1 MPNATG
7 IFVRLFVTAR
17 SICLAPQYHP
27 AYLLVFAL
35 LLMPHAALAQS
46 NAEWT
51 QYKIKCGI
59 PASTAYNDWVA
70 QGSPCPK
77 SAAATSTSTAPAV
90 PALTPQQQLGM
101 QAAVLGGTMI
111 GQGLH
116 QLLFPTKPALA
127 PPDPAEQQRELA
139 AQQLNNSGL
148 YLLRQKNYGGAIN
161 EFQKAL
167 AIIPNDSDTLRNLAL
182 ARQKQQD
189 AAVAGQTSGALAQ
202 FLGNA
207 HANTGNFNLDQ
218 MRHSSVENPH
228 ASALGLVDLSS
239 DSHVVDLRD
248 ARTTSIDP
256 DVLKTQLDEVFTNKV
271 SAPAPLGSQVVLP
284 QDKDMELLSI
294 LSQPGVFHS
303 QPVLPQDKDMEL
315 LSTLPPSG
323 TSQSQIVLPQ
333 DKDMELLGSPPPVP
347 ANKVITRTGEV
358 QKKIKLAPINTGG
371 KSNSTPQSQPPPPA
385 TATPPNPT
393 PNN

>member
-1 MPNATG
+1 MPNARG
-7 IFVRLFVTAR
+7 IFERLFVTER
-17 SICLAPQYHP
+17 STCLPRRYHP
-27 AYLLVFAL
+27 AYLLVLVL
-35 LLMPHAALAQS
+35 LLMPRAALAQS

-51 QYKIKCGI
+51 EYKIKCGI

-77 SAAATSTSTAPAV
+77 SAAAANSTAPAV

-116 QLLFPTKPALA
+116 QLLFPSKPALA
-127 PPDPAEQQRELA
+127 PPDPAEQRRELA
-139 AQQLNNSGL
+139 AEQLNNSGL
-148 YLLRQKNYGGAIN
+148 YLLRQKNYRGAIN

-167 AIIPNDSDTLRNLAL
+167 AIIPNDSNTLHNLAL
-182 ARQKQQD
+182 ARQKLQD
-189 AAVAGQTSGALAQ
+189 SAVAGQTSGTLSQ

-207 HANTGNFNLDQ
+207 PANTGNFDLDQ
-218 MRHSSVENPH
+218 LRHSSFENPH
-228 ASALGLVDLSS
+228 ATALGLVDLSS
-239 DSHVVDLRD
+239 DSRVVDLRD
-248 ARTTSIDP
+248 AGKTSVDP
-256 DVLKTQLDEVFTNKV
+256 ELLKTQLDRVLTNGT
-271 SAPAPLGSQVVLP
+271 PAPPRSQVVLP

-294 LSQPGVFHS
+294 LSQPGVSHS

-333 DKDMELLGSPPPVP
+333 DKDMELLGFPPPS
-347 ANKVITRTGEV
+347 ASEA
-358 QKKIKLAPINTGG
+358 QKKVKPATINTGG
-371 KSNSTPQSQPPPPA
+371 KSSSTPQGQPAPSAPP
-385 TATPPNPT
+385 TTPPNPT